1 VYGDPHLQAV
11 NPGAS
16 PDEYF
21 WQFCGS
27 RGAFTRNSTEI
38 QWLDSY
44 LTVIIA
50 GSEGRARQYFF
61 FGRKY

>member
-1 VYGDPHLQAV
+1 MVVRDKIAESHYVIPT
-11 NPGAS
+11 
-16 PDEYF
+16 DEYF